1 MTAARLADDEI
12 SEWLYACA
20 CTLWMVGLASV
31 LRRMVRRFAPGPTE
45 RVQAAVSASS
55 AKESLQQRSRFDRFI
70 GYTRAFMYLLL
81 WFVTLAI
88 VGGAPTFVYV
98 LTYNLPYKNVLELK
112 SWKVYALEYML
123 ALYLSVVSG
132 LLIPFVTKPT
142 ARAILEHVWNQK
154 DFDEDALKAKQ
165 HELAS
170 VLGIIARTTVVIV
183 LPVVSVILLA
193 NGKHS

>member
-1 MTAARLADDEI
+1 
-12 SEWLYACA
+12 
-20 CTLWMVGLASV
+20 
-31 LRRMVRRFAPGPTE
+31 
-45 RVQAAVSASS
+45 
-55 AKESLQQRSRFDRFI
+55 
-70 GYTRAFMYLLL
+70 
-81 WFVTLAI
+81 
-88 VGGAPTFVYV
+88 
-98 LTYNLPYKNVLELK
+98 
-112 SWKVYALEYML
+112 ML

>member
-1 MTAARLADDEI
+1 M
-12 SEWLYACA
+12 C
-20 CTLWMVGLASV
+20 
-31 LRRMVRRFAPGPTE
+31 
-45 RVQAAVSASS
+45 
-55 AKESLQQRSRFDRFI
+55 
-70 GYTRAFMYLLL
+70 LLL
-81 WFVTLAI
+81 WLVTLSN

-123 ALYLSVVSG
+123 ACLSVVSG
-132 LLIPFVTKPT
+132 FDSIRDQPT